1 MLDLIDHATNLRR
14 VVVNDLLRKPFDT
27 QSFDRRFLV
36 LRPTDSAPFLCYCKF
51 HKAINPMRGAIQR
64 AHRVPGLPF
73 QGCATEQG
81 LQ

>member
-14 VVVNDLLRKPFDT
+14 VVVNDLVRKPFDT
-27 QSFDRRFLV
+27 QSFYRRLLV
-36 LRPTDSAPFLCYCKF
+36 LGPTDSTPSLCYYKF
-51 HKAINPMRGAIQR
+51 HKAINPMRGAIQW

-73 QGCATEQG
+73 RDCATEQG